1 MAQIYGQMAESR
13 SRMCCMSRAS
23 SAVKTGG
30 RPRGPGHESGR
41 ELGLRVAAAGTHE
54 LIREI
59 EQGLPIRVLEA
70 LALGMGMGLP
80 ELAGHLGIPSRTLA
94 RRKTAGRLSPDE
106 SERVVRVARLLE
118 KALVLFGWDGAEARQ
133 WLRLPKQA
141 LAGQSPLDYART
153 EIGAREVENLLGRIE
168 HGVFA

>member
-1 MAQIYGQMAESR
+1 MIR
-13 SRMCCMSRAS
+13 S
-23 SAVKTGG
+23 
-30 RPRGPGHESGR
+30 
-41 ELGLRVAAAGTHE
+41 AGADTNQ

-59 EQGLPIRVLEA
+59 EQGLPMRAAES
-70 LALGMGMGLP
+70 LALGLGMALP
-80 ELAGHLGIPSRTLA
+80 ELADRLGIPARTLA

-118 KALVLFGWDGAEARQ
+118 KALALFDWDGSEARQ
-133 WLRLPKQA
+133 WLRQPKQA

-168 HGVFA
+168 HGVFS

>member
-1 MAQIYGQMAESR
+1 
-13 SRMCCMSRAS
+13 MSRVS
-23 SAVKTGG
+23 
-30 RPRGPGHESGR
+30 
-41 ELGLRVAAAGTHE
+41 AAARSFLSESMIRSTSADTNQ

-59 EQGLPIRVLEA
+59 EQGLPMRAAES
-70 LALGMGMGLP
+70 LALGLGMALP
-80 ELAGHLGIPSRTLA
+80 ELAERLGIPARTLA

-118 KALVLFGWDGAEARQ
+118 KALALFDWDGSEARQ
-133 WLRLPKQA
+133 WLRQPKQA

-168 HGVFA
+168 HGVFS

>member
-1 MAQIYGQMAESR
+1 
-13 SRMCCMSRAS
+13 MSRAS
-23 SAVKTGG
+23 
-30 RPRGPGHESGR
+30 
-41 ELGLRVAAAGTHE
+41 AAARGFLSESMIRSASADTNQ

-59 EQGLPIRVLEA
+59 EQGLPMRAAES
-70 LALGMGMGLP
+70 LALGLGMALP
-80 ELAGHLGIPSRTLA
+80 ELAERLGIPARTLA

-118 KALVLFGWDGAEARQ
+118 KALALFDWDGSEARQ
-133 WLRLPKQA
+133 WLRQPKQA

-168 HGVFA
+168 HGVFS

>member
-1 MAQIYGQMAESR
+1 MIR
-13 SRMCCMSRAS
+13 SAS
-23 SAVKTGG
+23 ADTNQ
-30 RPRGPGHESGR
+30 
-41 ELGLRVAAAGTHE
+41 

-59 EQGLPIRVLEA
+59 EQGLPMRAVES
-70 LALGMGMGLP
+70 LALGLGMALP
-80 ELAGHLGIPSRTLA
+80 ELAERLGIPARTLA

-118 KALVLFGWDGAEARQ
+118 KALALFDWDGSEARQ
-133 WLRLPKQA
+133 WLRQPKQA

-168 HGVFA
+168 HGVFS

>member
-1 MAQIYGQMAESR
+1 
-13 SRMCCMSRAS
+13 MSRAS
-23 SAVKTGG
+23 
-30 RPRGPGHESGR
+30 
-41 ELGLRVAAAGTHE
+41 AAARSFLSESMIRSASADTNQ

-59 EQGLPIRVLEA
+59 EQGLPMRAVES
-70 LALGMGMGLP
+70 LALGLGMALP
-80 ELAGHLGIPSRTLA
+80 ELAERLGIPARTLA

-118 KALVLFGWDGAEARQ
+118 KALALFNWDGSEARQ
-133 WLRLPKQA
+133 WLRQPKQA

-168 HGVFA
+168 HGVFS